1 MELEINFLIVFAL
14 LLLACDFDDAALAS
28 WSLIAFK
35 RPFKGLVGCSDDL
48 VEREFDLTSDVMGL
62 KVVGVV

>member
-1 MELEINFLIVFAL
+1 MELEVNLLIVFAL

-28 WSLIAFK
+28 WSLVTLK
-35 RPFKGLVGCSDDL
+35 RPCKGLVGRCDDL